1 MTWTEVGYL
10 RKQYT
15 SDGAAA
21 QPAPDVHAHFD
32 EVAQAATSIIAEGLT
47 AAFNSDKTPG
57 FGQMVSTLFNN
68 STRDQKAGVINHLLS
83 SVSPG
88 TLTQVLSGAGLAGL
102 VGAGTR
108 QLTPDQ
114 AQKLSPKAVQ
124 QLATHAQN
132 SNPSVVES
140 VSNFYAQ
147 HTTLVKTLGGAALA
161 IALAKVAERQRQAS
175 DDLSSPSMRQR

>member
-1 MTWTEVGYL
+1 MDWTDQLGNML
-10 RKQYT
+10 KQYT
-15 SDGAAA
+15 SGGAAV

-32 EVAQAATSIIAEGLT
+32 QVAQAAPTSVIAEALT
-47 AAFNSDKTPG
+47 AAFNSDKTPA
-57 FGQMVSTLFNN
+57 FGQMLSTLFSN
-68 STRDQKAGVINHLLS
+68 STGDQKAGMINRLLS

-88 TLTQVLSGAGLAGL
+88 TLTQILSGAGLAGL
-102 VGAGTR
+102 VGVGNT

-114 AQKLSPKAVQ
+114 AQKLSPEVVQ

-147 HTTLVKTLGGAALA
+147 HTTLIKTLGGAALA
-161 IALAKVAERQRQAS
+161 VALARVAERQKQA
-175 DDLSSPSMRQR
+175 

>member
-1 MTWTEVGYL
+1 MSWTDKVGSL
-10 RKQYT
+10 LKQYT
-15 SDGAAA
+15 TSGSAVA

-32 EVAQAATSIIAEGLT
+32 EVVQAAPTSAIAEGLT
-47 AAFNSDKTPG
+47 AAFNSDKTPA
-57 FGQMVSTLFNN
+57 FGQMLSTLFNN
-68 STRDQKAGVINHLLS
+68 STGDQKAGMVNHLLS

-88 TLTQVLSGAGLAGL
+88 ILTQVLSGAGLSGL
-102 VGAGTR
+102 LGAGNT

-114 AQKLSPKAVQ
+114 AQKLSPEVVQ

-147 HTTLVKTLGGAALA
+147 HTTLVKTLGGAALTV
-161 IALAKVAERQRQAS
+161 ALAKVAERQRQA
-175 DDLSSPSMRQR
+175 